1 VESREEYEPEHES
14 EYDHESEYESESESV
29 PRGEI
34 RIEVYGRDCGHESV
48 RLNVSPDES
57 VENLKRMVLLE
68 LPEMRRFRYADSELK
83 DGNTLRYYGIQHGSV
98 IHALESAFQNIDI
111 IDGVFSSR

>member
-1 VESREEYEPEHES
+1 VDAREESESEPENEN
-14 EYDHESEYESESESV
+14 ESEYESES
-29 PRGEI
+29 PGNI
-34 RIEVYGRDCGHESV
+34 RVEVYGRDCHESV

-68 LPEMRRFRYADSELK
+68 LPEMRRFRYTDSELK
-83 DGNTLRYYGIQHGSV
+83 NGNTLSSYGIQHGSV
-98 IHALESAFQNIDI
+98 IHALESAFQNVDI